1 MLYTKEGNRITV
13 CDLSQF
19 DTEHI
24 VDCGQLFRYRTQGG
38 NVEIIAENKKCVL
51 KTLKDCVIIE
61 SNDADYFENYFDLA
75 TDYNAVKASLKPF
88 GIDKAIEFGK
98 GIRLL
103 RQSPFETIISFIVSA
118 NNNIPRIKGILNRM
132 ADALGEDM
140 GGYRAFPSP
149 EALAR
154 QNAAFY
160 KSLGAGYRAEYIV
173 DTAKRIADGYDIDL
187 YDVPSDE
194 ARKRLLSLKGV
205 GDKVADCILL
215 FAYRKG
221 DVFPVDTW
229 VKKIYA
235 DLIDDREK
243 NPRTMAKILRNKFG
257 NLAGYAQQ
265 YLFYYYRNNF
275 VKEKSED

>member
-1 MLYTKEGNRITV
+1 MLYTKEDNRITIR
-13 CDLSQF
+13 DLSQF
-19 DTEHI
+19 DTKHI
-24 VDCGQLFRYRTQGG
+24 VDCGQLFRYETRDG

-51 KTLKDCVIIE
+51 KTQKDCVIIE
-61 SNDADYFENYFDLA
+61 SDDADYFENYFDLA
-75 TDYNAVKASLKPF
+75 TDYNAVKALLEPF
-88 GIDKAIEFGK
+88 GIDKAIEYGN

-140 GGYRAFPSP
+140 GDYRAFPTP

-173 DTAKRIADGYDIDL
+173 DTARRVADGYDVDL
-187 YDVPSDE
+187 YDVPTDE
-194 ARKRLLSLKGV
+194 ARKRLLSLMGV

-215 FAYRKG
+215 FAYRKE

-235 DLIDDREK
+235 DLIDEREK
-243 NPRTMAKILRNKFG
+243 NPKTMAKILRNKFG

>member
-1 MLYTKEGNRITV
+1 MLYTKDGNRITV
-13 CDLSQF
+13 WDLSQF
-19 DTEHI
+19 NVAHI
-24 VDCGQLFRYRTQGG
+24 VDCGQLFRYDTQG
-38 NVEIIAENKKCVL
+38 EICKIIAENKKCVL
-51 KTLKDCVIIE
+51 KTQKECVIIE
-61 SNDADYFENYFDLA
+61 SSDIAYFENYFDLS
-75 TDYNAVKASLKPF
+75 TDYNAVKASLAPF
-88 GIDKAIEFGK
+88 GIDKSLEYGH

-103 RQSPFETIISFIVSA
+103 RQSPFETIMSFIVSA

-132 ADALGEDM
+132 SDALGEDM
-140 GGYRAFPSP
+140 GGYHAFPTP
-149 EALAR
+149 EAIASQDAEFFKR
-154 QNAAFY
+154 I
-160 KSLGAGYRAEYIV
+160 GAGYRAEYIV
-173 DTAKRIADGYDIDL
+173 DTARRIRDGYDINL

-194 ARKRLLSLKGV
+194 ARKRLLSLKGI

-235 DLIDDREK
+235 DIVDDREK
-243 NPRTMAKILRNKFG
+243 NPKIMAKTLREKFG
-257 NLAGYAQQ
+257 DLAGYAQQ